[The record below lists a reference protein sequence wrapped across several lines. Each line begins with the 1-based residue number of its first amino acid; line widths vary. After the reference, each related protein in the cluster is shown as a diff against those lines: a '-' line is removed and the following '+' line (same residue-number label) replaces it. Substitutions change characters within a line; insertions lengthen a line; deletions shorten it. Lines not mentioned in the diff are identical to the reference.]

1 MHITHQHPSCSV
13 DGPQELA
20 DLQALYRTCL
30 LALRRYR
37 QIHAS
42 APPGIVRIR

>member
-13 DGPQELA
+13 GGPQKLA

-30 LALRRYR
+30 LALQRYR
-37 QIHAS
+37 QLHAS
-42 APPGIVRIR
+42 VPGTVRTR